1 MDKEPHDQNERIP
14 VQDDKLPKEASPY
27 TIEANRQVAQELNFA
42 NTQDYTD
49 AQQGF
54 IATLTADGKVTKEP
68 LNEVKIRNDNSGAPP
83 VPVWNLEEYDFLLG
97 TQPQQAP
104 YTVNPSLWRQAQ
116 INMTNGLFQVTT
128 RTYTLNGAQV
138 TKGIYQVRAFDL
150 SNMTIVE
157 TDTGI
162 IVIDP
167 LISSE
172 TAKAALNLY
181 YQALNLTPKQA
192 PVIAIIYTH
201 SHIDH
206 YGGVKGVVSD
216 EDIQTGNVK
225 IYAPDGFLDH
235 AVSENVYA
243 GNAMGRRAT
252 YMYGALLHKGD
263 KGQVDG
269 GLGKTTSLGQSGL
282 IPPSKDCVI
291 TKNLDERTIDGVH
304 ITFQL
309 AQDTEAPSEMLF
321 HFPQFRALCA
331 AEDMTHN
338 LHNLYSLRGAQVR
351 NAAAWWKVINEAIKL
366 FAKDLDV
373 LFAQHHW
380 PMWNEPGDNS
390 KILYFLKKQRDLYKY
405 IHDQSLRLLN
415 HGRTMI
421 ELSEML
427 FLPESLSSEWFNR
440 GYYGT
445 VNHDSKA
452 VYQRYLGWYDANPA
466 TLHSLPPV
474 QASKKYVDYMG
485 GARSVLDRAQVAF
498 LEGDYRW
505 VAEVVNHVIFAAADS
520 SSTNPPDP
528 ITREAKLLQ
537 ANALEQMGY
546 QAESGPWRNVYL
558 MGAHELRH
566 GVSPL
571 LQSKPLSA
579 DVMSAMTLDQYF
591 DYMGLRF
598 NAPEA
603 IATGLQPTTINWI
616 VTSDP
621 DSAEFYALESI
632 DYALPYTRYYAQK
645 ELPPAAVTLTLSR
658 DTLNQI
664 STVADMSA
672 AFNAAVAAGKIRVEG
687 DPALVTAILDLLDI
701 FPANFNIVTP
711 RQEQDLVQELKSNK
725 GDDGRSGDGTP

>member
-1 MDKEPHDQNERIP
+1 MDKNPQEPSEIMPGLDN
-14 VQDDKLPKEASPY
+14 KLPKDASSY
-27 TIEANRQVAQELNFA
+27 TIEANQKVAQELNFS
-42 NTQDYTD
+42 NTADYTD
-49 AQQGF
+49 AQRGF
-54 IATLTADGKVTKEP
+54 IATLNADGQMTNQPVD
-68 LNEVKIRNDNSGAPP
+68 EVKIKNDDPDAPP
-83 VPVWNLEEYDFLLG
+83 LPVWNLGEYAFLLG
-97 TQPQQAP
+97 TEPQQAP

-116 INMTNGLFQVTT
+116 INMNNGLFQVTT
-128 RTYTLNGAQV
+128 RTYELNGSQV

-157 TDTGI
+157 TDKGI

-181 YQALNLTPKQA
+181 YQARNITAAQA
-192 PVIAIIYTH
+192 PVVAIIYTH

-206 YGGVKGVVSD
+206 YGGVRGVVSD
-216 EDIQTGNVK
+216 EDVRLKKVN

-252 YMYGALLHKGD
+252 YMYGMLLHKGD

-282 IPPSKDCVI
+282 IPPSNDCVI
-291 TKNLDERTIDGVH
+291 TQSLEKRSIDGVD
-304 ITFQL
+304 ITFLL
-309 AQDTEAPSEMLF
+309 APDTEAPSEMLF
-321 HFPQFRALCA
+321 HFPQFKALCA

-351 NAAAWWKVINEAIKL
+351 NAAAWWKVINEAIQL
-366 FAKDLDV
+366 FAKDTDV

-380 PMWNEPGDNS
+380 PMWNDTSN
-390 KILYFLKKQRDLYKY
+390 IVYFLKKQRDLYKY

-427 FLPESLSSEWFNR
+427 VLPKSLSYEWYNR

-474 QASKKYVDYMG
+474 KASRKYVEYMG
-485 GARSVLDRAQVAF
+485 GARAVLDRAHIAF
-498 LEGDYRW
+498 AEGDYRW
-505 VAEVVNHVIFAAADS
+505 VAEVVNHVIFAAPDS

-528 ITREAKLLQ
+528 VTQEAKLLQ
-537 ANALEQMGY
+537 ADALEQMGY

-571 LQSKPLSA
+571 LKTEPLSA

-598 NAPEA
+598 DAPKAEA
-603 IATGLQPTTINWI
+603 EQLQSSTINWI
-616 VTSDP
+616 ITHNT
-621 DSAEFYALESI
+621 DSTNPTEYYALESI
-632 DYALPYTRYYAQK
+632 DYALPYTRYYAQN
-645 ELPPAAVTLTLSR
+645 ELPTADVTLTMLR
-658 DTLNQI
+658 ETLTQI
-664 STVADMSA
+664 STASNMSQ
-672 AFNAAVAAGKIRVEG
+672 AFNAAVAAGAIKVQG
-687 DPALVTAILDLLDI
+687 DPNIVTAILDLLDI

-711 RQEQDLVQELKSNK
+711 RQEQDLMEELESKK
-725 GDDGRSGDGTP
+725 CDD

>member
-1 MDKEPHDQNERIP
+1 MDKKPQQLNQTVSVIDNR
-14 VQDDKLPKEASPY
+14 LPKDASLY
-27 TIEANRQVAQELNFA
+27 TIAANKKVLQELNFS

-49 AQQGF
+49 AQRGF
-54 IATLTADGKVTKEP
+54 IATLDANGQLTNEP
-68 LNEVKIRNDNSGAPP
+68 VDEVKIKNNSSGAPP
-83 VPVWNLEEYDFLLG
+83 VPIWNLGHYTFLLG
-97 TQPQQAP
+97 TQPQEAP
-104 YTVNPSLWRQAQ
+104 HTVNPSLWRQAQ
-116 INMTNGLFQVTT
+116 INMNNGLFQVTT
-128 RTYTLNGAQV
+128 RTYELNGNQV
-138 TKGIYQVRAFDL
+138 TRGIYQVRAFDL

-172 TAKAALNLY
+172 TASAAVNLY
-181 YQALNLTPKQA
+181 YQARNLTPEQA
-192 PVIAIIYTH
+192 PVVAIIYTH

-216 EDIQTGNVK
+216 EDIQSGKIK
-225 IYAPDGFLDH
+225 IYAPDGFLNH

-243 GNAMGRRAT
+243 GNAMGRRAS
-252 YMYGALLHKGD
+252 YMYGALLPKGD

-269 GLGKTTSLGQSGL
+269 GLGKTISLGQSGL

-291 TKNLDERTIDGVH
+291 TKSLERHTIDGVH

-321 HFPQFRALCA
+321 HFPQFKALCA

-351 NAAAWWKVINEAIKL
+351 NAAAWWKTINEAIKL
-366 FAKDLDV
+366 FAKNIDV

-380 PMWNEPGDNS
+380 PMWSDTSN
-390 KILYFLKKQRDLYKY
+390 ILGFLKKQRDLYKY

-427 FLPESLSSEWFNR
+427 VLPKSLSSEWYNR

-466 TLHSLPPV
+466 NLHSLPPV
-474 QASKKYVDYMG
+474 KSSRKYVEYMG
-485 GARSVLDRAQVAF
+485 GARAVLDRAHKAF
-498 LEGDYRW
+498 ADGDYRW
-505 VAEVVNHVIFAAADS
+505 VAEVVNHVIFAAPDS
-520 SSTNPPDP
+520 SNTNPQDSL
-528 ITREAKLLQ
+528 TLEAKLLQ
-537 ANALEQMGY
+537 ADALEQMGY

-571 LQSKPLSA
+571 LRSKPLSA

-598 NAPEA
+598 NAIKAEA
-603 IATGLQPTTINWI
+603 THVQPTTINWI
-616 VTSDP
+616 IANTNDP
-621 DSAEFYALESI
+621 TEFYALELI
-632 DYALPYTRYYAQK
+632 DYALPYTRYYEQS
-645 ELPPAAVTLTLSR
+645 ELPVAEVTLMLTR
-658 DTLNQI
+658 NTLNQI
-664 STVADMSA
+664 STVPNMSE
-672 AFNAAVAAGKIRVEG
+672 AFNNAVTAGSIQVQG
-687 DPALVTAILDLLDI
+687 NPSLVTTILDLLDI

-711 RQEQDLVQELKSNK
+711 RQEQDLAEELEQNKVQDEGSC
-725 GDDGRSGDGTP
+725 GRTP

>member
-1 MDKEPHDQNERIP
+1 MDKKPQEPSQIIP
-14 VQDDKLPKEASPY
+14 VTDNKLPKDASPY
-27 TIEANRQVAQELNFA
+27 TIAANKKVSQELNFA

-49 AQQGF
+49 AQRGF
-54 IATLTADGKVTKEP
+54 IATLNADGQMTNEP
-68 LNEVKIRNDNSGAPP
+68 VDEVKIKNDNPP
-83 VPVWNLEEYDFLLG
+83 VPIWNLGHYAFLLG

-104 YTVNPSLWRQAQ
+104 DTVNPSLWRQAQ
-116 INMTNGLFQVTT
+116 INMNNGLFQVTT
-128 RTYTLNGAQV
+128 RTYELNGNQV

-172 TAKAALNLY
+172 TAKAAVNLY
-181 YQALNLTPKQA
+181 YQARNLTAEQA
-192 PVIAIIYTH
+192 PVVAIIYTH

-206 YGGVKGVVSD
+206 YGGVRGVVSD
-216 EDIQTGNVK
+216 ADVQSGNVK

-269 GLGKTTSLGQSGL
+269 GLGKTISLGQSGL

-291 TKNLDERTIDGVH
+291 TKSLEERTIDGVH
-304 ITFQL
+304 LIFQL

-321 HFPQFRALCA
+321 YFPQFKALCA

-366 FAKDLDV
+366 FAKDIDV

-380 PMWNEPGDNS
+380 PMWKDTS
-390 KILYFLKKQRDLYKY
+390 DILYFLKKQRDLYKY

-427 FLPESLSSEWFNR
+427 VLPKSLSSEWYNR

-466 TLHSLPPV
+466 TLHSLAPV
-474 QASKKYVDYMG
+474 KASRKYVEYMG
-485 GARSVLDRAQVAF
+485 GARAVLDRAHKAF
-498 LEGDYRW
+498 AEGDYRW
-505 VAEVVNHVIFAAADS
+505 VAEVVNHVIFAAPDS

-528 ITREAKLLQ
+528 VTLEAKLLQ
-537 ANALEQMGY
+537 ADALEQMGY

-558 MGAHELRH
+558 MGAHELRQ

-571 LQSKPLSA
+571 LKSKPLSA

-598 NAPEA
+598 NAPKAEA
-603 IATGLQPTTINWI
+603 TLRQPTTINWI
-616 VTSDP
+616 VTNTNDP
-621 DSAEFYALESI
+621 TEFYALELL
-632 DYALPYTRYYAQK
+632 DYALPYTRYYAQS
-645 ELPPAAVTLTLSR
+645 EMPPAEVTLTLAR

-664 STVADMSA
+664 STVPDMSQ
-672 AFNAAVAAGKIRVEG
+672 AFNSAVAAGAINVQG
-687 DPALVTAILDLLDI
+687 DPTLVTAILDLLDI

-711 RQEQDLVQELKSNK
+711 RQEQDLIKEVESNK
-725 GDDGRSGDGTP
+725 VDGEGIGDRMP